1 LLGTI
6 PADFHRTSQS
16 TVNMLSFFLLFL
28 FFPQSNQPISSPQ
41 ALNPYLR
48 QQDWPIIYLHFPI
61 SRGSYLPLPSCLS
74 WLLNIYRCINPT
86 LNIWCLSLV
95 KLPTTT
101 CKLLLTHKCI
111 LNVRGPNPSSKNPI
125 SAMRPLLLWCGLI
138 FYLIMRRKLE
148 SFIKN
153 SIMGIGNKEKQN
165 QRIALV
171 MYPGGG
177 PAIGCWSEASSIHSE
192 LIPTTVTAKQRLP
205 FHQYSLNWRIW
216 A

>member
-1 LLGTI
+1 LKKT
-6 PADFHRTSQS
+6 PAAD
-16 TVNMLSFFLLFL
+16 
-28 FFPQSNQPISSPQ
+28 
-41 ALNPYLR
+41 
-48 QQDWPIIYLHFPI
+48 
-61 SRGSYLPLPSCLS
+61 LPLPSCLS

-192 LIPTTVTAKQRLP
+192 LIPTTVTASSDRAPPTNYERTLSRNRNRSPIRSRFLIWFLP
-205 FHQYSLNWRIW
+205 RHRNNTLLYPHTPRPRR
-216 A
+216 